1 MTEIN
6 FRKAQFLISAPTLAE
21 CPPETGAEV
30 AFAGRSN
37 AGKSSAINRLTDNNK
52 LARTSKTPGRTQLI
66 NFFSLD
72 LEGQKRLV
80 DLPGYGYA
88 KVPLATKKQWQQHLS
103 DYLYG
108 RQVLKGLVLVMDIRH
123 PLQEFDTMMIN
134 WAVDA
139 NMPIHLLLTKAD
151 KLKSGAAK
159 NTLLAV
165 RRHMEEANVED
176 LVSTQIFS
184 ALKGQGLE
192 ELESVVNRWLSGGA
206 ETVETNALPD

>member
-1 MTEIN
+1 MTEIH
-6 FRKAQFLISAPTLAE
+6 FRKAQFLISAPTLAD
-21 CPPETGAEV
+21 CPPEAGVEV

-37 AGKSSAINRLTDNNK
+37 AGKSSAINRLTDNSK

-72 LEGQKRLV
+72 NEHQKRLV

-103 DYLYG
+103 EYLYG
-108 RQVLKGLVLVMDIRH
+108 RKTLRGLVLVMDIRH
-123 PLQEFDTMMIN
+123 PLQEFDTTMIN

-139 NMPIHLLLTKAD
+139 NMPTHLLLTKAD

-159 NTLLAV
+159 STLLAV
-165 RRHMEEANVED
+165 RRHMKEAEVDD
-176 LVSTQIFS
+176 LVSVQMFS
-184 ALKGQGLE
+184 ALKGAGLAD
-192 ELESVVNRWLSGGA
+192 LETVVKGWLST
-206 ETVETNALPD
+206 EEQVEE